1 MINKIKEYFENLNA
15 EKEKKK
21 RYLEAEKRYYFM
33 NKPCMNCKFLCE
45 SYFLDGTLGGFKC
58 KIIGKST
65 FLRDSFPEE
74 CEYFANARIHG
85 KGNENEL

>member
-1 MINKIKEYFENLNA
+1 MINKIKKYLENLNA
-15 EKEKKK
+15 EKEMKK
-21 RYLEAEKRYYFM
+21 RYLEAEKRYYFKH
-33 NKPCMNCKFLCE
+33 KPCMNCKFLCE

-74 CEYFANARIHG
+74 CEYFASARIHG